1 MQKSFNSKLQNV
13 SLFEDSSLAGLKKKY
28 LTAMVRKKEIYNK
41 LNLIQKVRDS
51 INRSEDR

>member
-13 SLFEDSSLAGLKKKY
+13 SLFEDSSLASLKKKY
-28 LTAMVRKKEIYNK
+28 LTAMVRKKEIHNK
-41 LNLIQKVRDS
+41 LNFIEKVRNS